1 MLSEKSTN
9 LNELKF
15 DENGTCHLP
24 EVEVDDGTRFEVD
37 WIRVYQK
44 ESPMADDRSGTVS
57 ANSDG
62 SKREDKNEE
71 ERKRNEQASSLHR

>member
-44 ESPMADDRSGTVS
+44 VSPMADDRSGTVS
-57 ANSDG
+57 ANSDC
-62 SKREDKNEE
+62 SK
-71 ERKRNEQASSLHR
+71 